1 MRLMARQAMELN
13 LEMGD
18 AARIHE
24 TALDTLEVSS
34 IEEVL
39 VKRAEVFFAEFA
51 GPKLE
56 SL

>member
-1 MRLMARQAMELN
+1 MARQAMELN

-18 AARIHE
+18 VARIHE

-34 IEEVL
+34 IEEVR
-39 VKRAEVFFAEFA
+39 VKREEVFFAGSAE
-51 GPKLE
+51 PKLE